1 MRRDR
6 YQTGFTLIEVLVT
19 IAIISILAAIAVPI
33 YWNYTIKAGAAEII
47 SLHEEIEIIVNSSS
61 EGTGSCS
68 DVVSAIPPV
77 LLQSEYAELD
87 VGFEKV
93 GGGYTPFFRVCAEA
107 ATHGSFGIRASKAA
121 YDAFTH
127 EGLTSSGK
135 GALLGQSMV
144 VYAIPLIS
152 GNSAVCTAY
161 TSIMA
166 SGSGCGGAVAP
177 LVPKIDAYVMKF
189 SGTDTY
195 VRPANEILDTDGRP
209 LDAFTM
215 EISFIG
221 DRNIPAKTGK
231 GGPVM
236 FNYGDKSNLY
246 NAISLWNPK
255 SLTVALLNQN
265 FDTGVNVAD
274 GLTHRISVSW
284 DSASG
289 HLAILDNG
297 QVVKEWDNVKKGEI
311 IPGNGRMVIAHKST
325 GGGAYNVIEAFTG
338 QIFNVA
344 IARVA
349 VDNTDLR
356 KPLNQVVDT
365 GGGLL
370 ADFQIA
376 GGTVVDTTGRHTV
389 ESGGMTPTI
398 AGVAGNLIKQP

>member
-6 YQTGFTLIEVLVT
+6 HQAGFTIIEVLFT
-19 IAIISILAAIAVPI
+19 IAIIGILAAVAIP
-33 YWNYTIKAGAAEII
+33 NYLSYRIKARAVELIDA
-47 SLHEEIEIIVNSSS
+47 HEEVETAVMSFN

-68 DVVSAIPPV
+68 DVVSAISPV
-77 LLQSEYAELD
+77 FLQSKYAEVD
-87 VGFEKV
+87 VGFTHV
-93 GGGYTPFFRVCAEA
+93 GSGYAPFFRVCAEV
-107 ATHGSFGIRASKAA
+107 ATHGKIGIRVSKAA
-121 YDAFTH
+121 YDVFAGS
-127 EGLTSSGK
+127 GLTSAGQ
-135 GALLGQSMV
+135 GNILGQSMV
-144 VYAIPLIS
+144 VYAIPLS

-166 SGSGCGGAVAP
+166 SGSGCGGAVVP

-195 VRPANEILDTDGRP
+195 VRPINEILITDGD
-209 LDAFTM
+209 LNAFTM

-221 DRNIPAKTGK
+221 DPNIAAKTGH

-236 FNYGDKSNLY
+236 FNYGDSSNVY

-255 SLTVALLNQN
+255 SLTVAILNQN
-265 FDTGVNVAD
+265 FDTHVNVAD

-297 QVVKEWDNVKKGEI
+297 KVVKEWDNVKKGEI

-325 GGGAYNVIEAFTG
+325 GGGPYNVIEAFTG
-338 QIFNVA
+338 QIFNTA
-344 IARVA
+344 FARVA
-349 VDNTDLR
+349 VADIDLA
-356 KPLNQVVDT
+356 KPLDQVVDT
-365 GGGLL
+365 GHGLL
-370 ADFQIA
+370 ANFQITA
-376 GGTVVDTTGRHTV
+376 GGKLVDSTGRNKI

-398 AGVAGNLIKQP
+398 TGVALNLIKQP